1 MKLDLLQTIRG
12 VMELGFYLLAIAVL
26 VMGYVIHIMWKNVEL
41 LDEKN
46 NALSTVLAQ
55 LLQDEIE
62 EGKIL
67 VLTEEKENE

>member
-1 MKLDLLQTIRG
+1 
-12 VMELGFYLLAIAVL
+12 MELGFYLLAAAVL

>member
-1 MKLDLLQTIRG
+1 
-12 VMELGFYLLAIAVL
+12 MELGFYLLAIAVL

>member
-1 MKLDLLQTIRG
+1 
-12 VMELGFYLLAIAVL
+12 MELGFYLLAIAVL

-46 NALSTVLAQ
+46 NALSTLLAQ

>member
-1 MKLDLLQTIRG
+1 
-12 VMELGFYLLAIAVL
+12 MELGFYLLAAAVL
-26 VMGYVIHIMWKNVEL
+26 VMGYVIYIMWKNVEL

>member
-1 MKLDLLQTIRG
+1 
-12 VMELGFYLLAIAVL
+12 MELGFYLLAIAVL

-41 LDEKN
+41 LNEKN